1 MSTTTSTDVAL
12 MLIQL
17 IALTIP
23 STVVLIEQLRR
34 SGNLDWQFRKLSFA
48 LVGSCVTLLLAAA
61 IAILSYF
68 FAGLR
73 LPNTIY
79 AGLLLVILGL
89 LPLGAFIGV
98 LYREHRK
105 EFGP

>member
-17 IALTIP
+17 IAITIP
-23 STVVLIEQLRR
+23 STVVLVKQLRR
-34 SGNLDWQFRKLSFA
+34 SDNLKWRFRQLSFG
-48 LVGSCVTLLLAAA
+48 LVGSCIALLITGA
-61 IAILSYF
+61 ITVLSYF
-68 FAGLR
+68 IVQLQ
-73 LPNTIY
+73 LPNIIY

-89 LPLGAFIGV
+89 LPLGAFVAV

>member
-1 MSTTTSTDVAL
+1 MSTTPSTDVGL

-17 IALTIP
+17 IAITIP
-23 STVVLIEQLRR
+23 STVVLVKQLRQ
-34 SGNLDWQFRKLSFA
+34 SDNLKWRFRKLSFG
-48 LVGSCVTLLLAAA
+48 LVGSCIALLITAA
-61 IAILSYF
+61 IAVLSYF
-68 FAGLR
+68 VVQLQ

-79 AGLLLVILGL
+79 SGLLLVILGL
-89 LPLGAFIGV
+89 LPLGAFIAV

>member
-1 MSTTTSTDVAL
+1 

-17 IALTIP
+17 IAITIP
-23 STVVLIEQLRR
+23 STVVLVKQLRQ
-34 SGNLDWQFRKLSFA
+34 SDNLKWRFRKLSFG
-48 LVGSCVTLLLAAA
+48 LVGSCIALLITAA
-61 IAILSYF
+61 IAVLSYF
-68 FAGLR
+68 VVQLQ

-79 AGLLLVILGL
+79 SGLLLVILGL
-89 LPLGAFIGV
+89 LPLGAFIAV